1 MTPDES
7 AYWMELLIEAGLMKK
22 SRVSNLLHEAN
33 EVLAMVVASI
43 KTSRR

>member
-7 AYWMELLIEAGLMKK
+7 AYWMELLIEADLMKK
-22 SRVSNLLHEAN
+22 SRVSNLLDEAN
-33 EVLAMVVASI
+33 EVLVMVVASI